1 MFPLL
6 IVLSSD
12 MFHFLTIV
20 KLPRESIV
28 KTRSNTEAVCNTF
41 LGTATDSNCR
51 RIWLKDD
58 SRVHILLTTD
68 IGPLKLFSF
77 LTHSLKV
84 YCVARKDPRTNFV
97 EKPGSTTRSGRSMI
111 SSNGSEQ
118 SRKALSS
125 LSTVKEIT
133 AHDSSDNGTDT
144 LRNRLESGGT
154 KNATVRPVD
163 HDKNPLEDSALFEG
177 PNLGNELLEIVEQE
191 VSCHC

>member
-1 MFPLL
+1 MFLTRHKFLVTQPNISNKNNKDGTMFPLL

-41 LGTATDSNCR
+41 LGTATDSNCCR
-51 RIWLKDD
+51 VWLKDD

-68 IGPLKLFSF
+68 IGPLKLFNF

-111 SSNGSEQ
+111 SSYGGEQ
-118 SRKALSS
+118 PRG
-125 LSTVKEIT
+125 
-133 AHDSSDNGTDT
+133 HY
-144 LRNRLESGGT
+144 
-154 KNATVRPVD
+154 PVC
-163 HDKNPLEDSALFEG
+163 PL
-177 PNLGNELLEIVEQE
+177 
-191 VSCHC
+191 